1 MEHSMKA
8 TSIVEF
14 VRDTYKT
21 DEFIPLHAPTFDGN
35 EKAYVMETIESTFV
49 SSVGKFV
56 DDFERK
62 IEAYTGT
69 AKAVATVNG
78 TAALHAAL
86 YMADVQ
92 RGDLVVT
99 QALTFV
105 ATCNALYH
113 MGAEPIFLDVSPVS
127 LGLCPK
133 AVDAFLEENAEVT
146 DAGCIHKKTGR
157 RIKAVVPMHT
167 FGHPVELDELVAVCL
182 KWNITLVED
191 AAESLG
197 SFYKGKHTG
206 TIGDFG
212 AVSFNGNKIITT
224 GGGGMV
230 LCKTQ
235 ELGARIKHVTTT
247 AKVPHPYEF
256 FHDEPGFNYRMPNL
270 NAALGCAQMEV
281 IEQYLKQKR
290 VLAEGYNDFFKGSDI
305 KFVTEPEYAQSN
317 YWLNAIICSDK
328 ESREEILSVTND
340 SGVMTRP
347 IWQLM
352 HRLPMF
358 ENAIRGDLT
367 YSEFIE
373 AHLINLPSTPIEV
386 K

>member
-1 MEHSMKA
+1 MKP

-14 VRDTYKT
+14 VRDTYQT
-21 DEFIPLHAPTFDGN
+21 NDFIPLHAPTFNGN

-56 DDFERK
+56 DDFEHK
-62 IEAYTGT
+62 MEAYTGT

-86 YMADVQ
+86 YMAGVQ

-113 MGAEPIFLDVSPVS
+113 MGAEPIFVDVSPVS

-133 AVDAFLEENAEVT
+133 AVDAYLSEYAEVT
-146 DAGCIHKKTGR
+146 ENGCIHKITR
-157 RIKAVVPMHT
+157 QRIKAAVPMHT
-167 FGHPVELDELVAVCL
+167 FGHPVELDELLTVCQ
-182 KWNITLVED
+182 KWQLVLVED

-206 TIGDFG
+206 TLGEFG

-230 LCKTQ
+230 LCKTKEQ
-235 ELGARIKHVTTT
+235 GLRTKHITTT

-281 IEQYLKQKR
+281 IEQYLVQKR
-290 VLAEGYNDFFKGSDI
+290 DLASQYQSFFSGSDI
-305 KFVTEPEYAQSN
+305 QFVMEPDYAHSN
-317 YWLNAIICSDK
+317 YWLNAIICPDLA
-328 ESREEILSVTND
+328 SREAILRDTNAA
-340 SGVMTRP
+340 GVMTRP
-347 IWQLM
+347 IWKLM

-358 ENAIRGDLT
+358 EGALRGDLSQ
-367 YSEFIE
+367 SEFIE
-373 AHLINLPSTPIEV
+373 AHLVNLPSTPIELPR
-386 K
+386 

>member
-1 MEHSMKA
+1 MKA

-21 DEFIPLHAPTFDGN
+21 DEFIPLHAPTFNGN
-35 EKAYVMETIESTFV
+35 EKAYVMETIDSTFV

-86 YMADVQ
+86 YMAEVQ
-92 RGDLVVT
+92 RGDLVIT

-113 MGAEPIFLDVSPVS
+113 MGAEPIFVDVSPVS

-133 AVDAFLEENAEVT
+133 AVDAFLSEHAEIT
-146 DAGCIHKKTGR
+146 EAGCIHRQTGK

-167 FGHPVELDELVAVCL
+167 FGHPVKLDELVAVCL
-182 KWNITLVED
+182 KWNLVLVED

-206 TIGDFG
+206 TMGDVS

-230 LCKTQ
+230 LCKTE
-235 ELGARIKHVTTT
+235 ELGARTKHVTTT

-290 VLAEGYNDFFKGSDI
+290 QLAKCYENLFSGTDFQ
-305 KFVTEPEYAQSN
+305 FVTEPDYAESN
-317 YWLNAIICSDK
+317 YWLNAIICPDK
-328 ESREEILSVTND
+328 KSREEILAGTN
-340 SGVMTRP
+340 SAGVMTRP

-358 ENAIRGDLT
+358 ENAMRGDLT

-373 AHLINLPSTPIEV
+373 AHLINLPSTPVEI
-386 K
+386 KS

>member
-1 MEHSMKA
+1 MKA

-21 DEFIPLHAPTFDGN
+21 DEFIPLHAPTFNGN
-35 EKAYVMETIESTFV
+35 EKAYVMETIDSTFV

-62 IEAYTGT
+62 VEAYTGT

-92 RGDLVVT
+92 RGDLVIT

-113 MGAEPIFLDVSPVS
+113 MGAEPIFVDVSPVS

-133 AVDAFLEENAEVT
+133 AVDAFLSEHAEIT
-146 DAGCIHKKTGR
+146 EAGCIHKQTGK

-167 FGHPVELDELVAVCL
+167 FGHPVELDELVVVCL
-182 KWNITLVED
+182 KWNLVLVED

-197 SFYKGKHTG
+197 SFYKGQHTG
-206 TIGDFG
+206 TMGDVS
-212 AVSFNGNKIITT
+212 ALSFNGNKIITT

-230 LCKTQ
+230 LCKTE
-235 ELGARIKHVTTT
+235 ELGARTKHVTTT

-281 IEQYLKQKR
+281 IEQYLKQKQQ
-290 VLAEGYNDFFKGSDI
+290 LAKCYENLFSRTDFQ
-305 KFVTEPEYAQSN
+305 FVTEPDYAESN
-317 YWLNAIICSDK
+317 YWLNAIICPDK
-328 ESREEILSVTND
+328 KSREEILAGTN
-340 SGVMTRP
+340 SAGVMTRP

-358 ENAIRGDLT
+358 ENAMRGDLT

-373 AHLINLPSTPIEV
+373 AHLINLPSTPVEI
-386 K
+386 KS

>member
-1 MEHSMKA
+1 MKA

-62 IEAYTGT
+62 IETYTGT

-167 FGHPVELDELVAVCL
+167 FGHPVELDELVVVCL

-235 ELGARIKHVTTT
+235 ELGARTKHVTTT

-290 VLAEGYNDFFKGSDI
+290 VLAEDYKSFFKGTDF

-317 YWLNAIICSDK
+317 YWLNGIICPDVTT
-328 ESREEILSVTND
+328 REQVLEETNR

-358 ENAIRGDLT
+358 ANTMRDDLRV
-367 YSEFIE
+367 SEFLE
-373 AHLINLPSTPIEV
+373 QRLINLPSSPVMESV
-386 K
+386 

>member
-1 MEHSMKA
+1 MKV

-21 DEFIPLHAPTFDGN
+21 DEFIPLHAPTFNGN
-35 EKAYVMETIESTFV
+35 EKAYVMETIDSTFV

-62 IEAYTGT
+62 VEAYTGT

-92 RGDLVVT
+92 RGDLVIT

-113 MGAEPIFLDVSPVS
+113 MGAEPIFVDVSPVS

-133 AVDAFLEENAEVT
+133 AVDTFLSEHAEIT
-146 DAGCIHKKTGR
+146 EAGCIHKQTGK

-182 KWNITLVED
+182 KWNLVLVED

-197 SFYKGKHTG
+197 SFYKSKHTG
-206 TIGDFG
+206 TIGDVS

-230 LCKTQ
+230 LCKTE
-235 ELGARIKHVTTT
+235 ELGARTKHVTTT

-290 VLAEGYNDFFKGSDI
+290 QLAKCYESLFSGTEFQ
-305 KFVTEPEYAQSN
+305 FVTEPGYAESN
-317 YWLNAIICSDK
+317 YWLNAIICPDK
-328 ESREEILSVTND
+328 KSREEILAGTNNA
-340 SGVMTRP
+340 GVMTRP

-358 ENAIRGDLT
+358 ENAMRGDLT

-373 AHLINLPSTPIEV
+373 AHLINLPSTPVEI
-386 K
+386 KS